1 MKGFLIKFYTTV
13 FFFIFTNTLNAQ
25 ENKQSAFSVNYN
37 YQFAFGNIS
46 KTFGNNSSV
55 GACYF
60 FETTKNYLFGIEGSY
75 MFGNKIKD
83 ESIFDGGFLAFGVSG
98 RRAQSTPDCFRCGV
112 GVEFS
117 QSETGNGE
125 CLLNVCGVCR
135 I

>member
-60 FETTKNYLFGIEGSY
+60 FETTKNYLAIIGVPSKSSF
-75 MFGNKIKD
+75 NKKN
-83 ESIFDGGFLAFGVSG
+83 DGK
-98 RRAQSTPDCFRCGV
+98 
-112 GVEFS
+112 
-117 QSETGNGE
+117 
-125 CLLNVCGVCR
+125 
-135 I
+135 